1 MKTKLFLISQLP
13 ISNFPVYRQASNLRS
28 LKQIIFFLSLF
39 FMVSSLSAQEIV
51 HIWPGKVPG
60 ETKEKAEA
68 VATKNEEGVLTRV
81 SEVTDPLF
89 TVHRPSPANDKKAGV
104 IICPGGGYH
113 ILAIEK
119 EGYEVADWLK
129 SLGYTAFVLQY
140 RVPQKQEGALMDIQR
155 TIRMIRANA
164 ANYGIEADRLGVLG
178 FSAGGSLAARASTLY
193 DKKMYEPVD
202 DADNESARPDFA
214 LLIYAAYLDKGKNK
228 SLTPELEVN
237 ENTPPIFLFA
247 TADDK
252 HTSSS
257 LAMSRALRDAGV
269 PVELHILPFGKHG
282 YGLRS
287 GNIAATTWPLLAE
300 IWLGRFVG
308 YTQQKKLD

>member
-1 MKTKLFLISQLP
+1 MKTKLFLSSRLLTSGFRLP
-13 ISNFPVYRQASNLRS
+13 SLVFGFWTPVFGL
-28 LKQIIFFLSLF
+28 LLLF
-39 FMVSSLSAQEIV
+39 SVFSVNAQEIV

-68 VATKNEEGVLTRV
+68 VATKNEDGVLNRV

-89 TVHRPSPANDKKAGV
+89 TVHRPLPANDKNAGV

-113 ILAIEK
+113 ILAINK
-119 EGYEVADWLK
+119 EGYEVADWLN

-140 RVPQKQEGALMDIQR
+140 RVPQKREGALMDIQR
-155 TIRMIRANA
+155 TVRLIRGNA
-164 ANYGIEADRLGVLG
+164 DLYGVKSDQLGVLG
-178 FSAGGSLAARASTLY
+178 FSAGGSLAARASALY
-193 DKKMYEPVD
+193 DKQTYEAVD
-202 DADNESARPDFA
+202 SKDNESARPDFA
-214 LLIYAAYLDKGKNK
+214 VLVYAAYLDEGENK
-228 SLTPELEVN
+228 SLTPEIAVN
-237 ENTPPIFLFA
+237 ENTPPMFLFA

-308 YTQQKKLD
+308 YNPVTD

>member
-1 MKTKLFLISQLP
+1 MKTKLFSSSQLLT
-13 ISNFPVYRQASNLRS
+13 SNFGLSSAFRLRTQVFG
-28 LKQIIFFLSLF
+28 LLLLF
-39 FMVSSLSAQEIV
+39 FVFSVNAQEIV

-68 VATKNEEGVLTRV
+68 VGTKDEEGVLTRV

-89 TVHRPSPANDKKAGV
+89 TVHRPLPANDKKAGV
-104 IICPGGGYH
+104 IINPGGGYH
-113 ILAIEK
+113 ILAINK
-119 EGYEVADWLK
+119 EGYEVADWLN

-155 TIRMIRANA
+155 TVRMIRADA
-164 ANYGIEADRLGVLG
+164 TNYGIEPDRLGVLG

-193 DKKMYEPVD
+193 DKKVYENVD

-214 LLIYAAYLDKGKNK
+214 VLIYAAYLDKGENQ
-228 SLTPELEVN
+228 SITPEIEVN
-237 ENTPPIFLFA
+237 ENTPPTFLFA

-308 YTQQKKLD
+308 YNPVTD